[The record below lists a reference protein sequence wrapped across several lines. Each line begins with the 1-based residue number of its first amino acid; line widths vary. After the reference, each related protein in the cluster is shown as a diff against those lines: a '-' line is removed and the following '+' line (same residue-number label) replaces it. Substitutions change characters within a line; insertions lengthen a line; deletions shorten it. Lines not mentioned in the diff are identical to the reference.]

1 VKIIKLRNNQFFLFL
16 ISLIS
21 LLGGSYFLIH
31 PSIRAL
37 LEISINQHM
46 MLILIFLII
55 GGLMIISYFD
65 ARSRNKLFWLFLTQK
80 GILFFLSAG
89 ILFLIANLFFGAKIP
104 RLLAVFFGLTVIAGF
119 GTLTLSSLRDKL
131 NQLDL
136 RTKNFA
142 PFILWGAIIIF
153 IFFYTRLCFLR
164 FEAGLS
170 NLFDLGNMEQAV
182 WGTLHGYFLRST
194 TGALSSRLEAHVDPF
209 LALFAP
215 FYALWSSPKLLLLV
229 QVIIA
234 GAGALP
240 LYLISQKLLK
250 SSLAGLVFAFAYLIS
265 PILGAALLFDFHAI
279 TLVSSFL
286 FFALYFLLEKRYL
299 PYFIFILLALT
310 CKEEVSLL
318 IFLLGIYVYFKH
330 NKKIG
335 VSTAFLG
342 LSWFLLAFF
351 VIIPYFSGQKDN
363 IFLIERYSHLGASQK
378 DIVKAFIKQPGVVI
392 KSLWDIN
399 KLLYVLYLILSFG
412 GLMLFSPFVVLGC
425 PSFLINILSNFWSM
439 YSGGY
444 HYSAPLLF
452 YLLIGSIFGLKL
464 WLKQRGK
471 NIFYALLVFIFLS
484 SLFYGYY
491 FRLSIWGP
499 QRERFNVEAAINEK
513 QIKKEEIKKIKE
525 MVPPDVA
532 ISTSGACGVF
542 FAGRKNI
549 YLFPRIDD
557 AAYIVL
563 DRPIPLDASNSYAD
577 YLRKL
582 NNQLFQ
588 NKDFEII
595 FKGNYYLVG
604 KRK

>member
-1 VKIIKLRNNQFFLFL
+1 MKIIKLRNNRFFLFL

-21 LLGGSYFLIH
+21 LLGCSYFFIRS
-31 PSIRAL
+31 SIWDL
-37 LEISINQHM
+37 LEIPINQHM
-46 MLILIFLII
+46 MLILISLII
-55 GGLMIISYFD
+55 GGLIILSYFE
-65 ARSRNKLFWLFLTQK
+65 ARTRNKLFWLFLVQK
-80 GILFFLSAG
+80 GVLLLLLTS
-89 ILFLIANLFFGAKIP
+89 ILFLIANLFFAAKIP
-104 RLLAVFFGLTVIAGF
+104 RLLAVFFSLTVIAGF
-119 GTLTLSSLRDKL
+119 GTLILSSLRDKF
-131 NQLDL
+131 NQLNL
-136 RTKNFA
+136 RIKNFA

-153 IFFYTRLCFLR
+153 IIFYTRLCFLR

-194 TGALSSRLEAHVDPF
+194 TGALSTRLEAHTDLF
-209 LALFAP
+209 LIFLVP
-215 FYALWSSPKLLLLV
+215 FYALWQSPKLLLLV

-234 GAGALP
+234 GTGAFP
-240 LYLISQKLLK
+240 LYLIAKKLLK
-250 SSLAGLVFAFAYLIS
+250 SPLAGLVFAFAYLVS
-265 PILGAALLFDFHAI
+265 PILGAALLYDFHAI

-286 FFALYFLLEKRYL
+286 FFAFYFLLEKRYL

-318 IFLLGIYVYFKH
+318 IFLLGIYVYLKH

-335 VSTAFLG
+335 LFTIFLG
-342 LSWFLLAFF
+342 LSWFLIAFF
-351 VIIPYFSGQKDN
+351 VIIPYFSGQRDN
-363 IFLIERYSHLGASQK
+363 IFLIERYNHFGATQK
-378 DIVKAFIKQPGVVI
+378 DIVKTFIKQPGVVI

-412 GLMLFSPFVVLGC
+412 GLMLFSPFVLLGC
-425 PSFLINILSNFWSM
+425 SSFSINILSNFWPM

-452 YLLIGSIFGLKL
+452 YLLIGSIFGLKF
-464 WLKQRGK
+464 WLKKRGK
-471 NIFYALLVFIFLS
+471 NIFYSFLVFIFLS

-513 QIKKEEIKKIKE
+513 QMKKEEIKKIKE

-563 DRPIPLDASNSYAD
+563 DKPFPLDASNSYAD

-595 FKGNYYLVG
+595 FKGNCYLVG